1 MVNKLTPKEKMPL
14 DLMQANQALLKIP
27 EIQTWLPEEGLIKE
41 EEEEA
46 PKLQTN
52 LIPKIKLELE
62 AMVQKMKTI
71 EEAINQIIRWSF
83 IKVQM
88 EQTLM
93 LITQDLT
100 KDQ

>member
-27 EIQTWLPEEGLIKE
+27 EIQTWLPEEGLIRE

-52 LIPKIKLELE
+52 L
-62 AMVQKMKTI
+62 
-71 EEAINQIIRWSF
+71 NR
-83 IKVQM
+83 
-88 EQTLM
+88 
-93 LITQDLT
+93 
-100 KDQ
+100 

>member
-1 MVNKLTPKEKMPL
+1 MVP
-14 DLMQANQALLKIP
+14 
-27 EIQTWLPEEGLIKE
+27 
-41 EEEEA
+41 
-46 PKLQTN
+46 
-52 LIPKIKLELE
+52 
-62 AMVQKMKTI
+62 KMKTI

-100 KDQ
+100 KHQQVEVSKINSHRMM